1 MLQPLLIDHAY
12 AWSAGA
18 NDLADHRCAGGAVLF
33 QNTFHFLQSFQ
44 RNTKQQ
50 AATRLCVCKQK
61 AHRLRSA
68 VHSTMAFAVSRFCL
82 VPPGT
87 QSCAMS
93 EKTWRLITGTFAGTI
108 SAPTPLAR
116 HIEERCPSSP
126 NPVTSTAARIKPS
139 SASSAPT
146 MFSWHMSVMDFLIS
160 AALVSPRLIPVVA
173 IPVPRGFVKEGDRR
187 RQRASSSACASG
199 TPFR

>member
-1 MLQPLLIDHAY
+1 MRGLLERMILPIIAAQAVRFFFKTPSTSCNRLGGTQSNKPPLVCA
-12 AWSAGA
+12 SASRRRTDSG
-18 NDLADHRCAGGAVLF
+18 VLF
-33 QNTFHFLQSFQ
+33 
-44 RNTKQQ
+44 
-50 AATRLCVCKQK
+50 
-61 AHRLRSA
+61 
-68 VHSTMAFAVSRFCL
+68 HSTMAFAVSRFCL

-173 IPVPRGFVKEGDRR
+173 IPVPRGFVKRR
-187 RQRASSSACASG
+187 RSPAPAREFVSMRLGDTIPVTAS
-199 TPFR
+199 P